1 MKNKLKVLTTAAL
14 LSTTILGVTQA
25 HAQDITVKSGD
36 TLSLYAKQYNLPVQ
50 DIEKQNNL
58 SSDRIYVGQTLT
70 INPND
75 TYTVKSGDTLSGI
88 AQANFLTVSDLKT
101 YNNLSSDLILVG
113 QVLKLSRTANSSSA
127 IVSSNATSP
136 SATTYTVKSG
146 DCLSVIAQ
154 SNNVTVDD
162 LKTWNTLSSD
172 TIYVGQVLKL
182 TGTTATKTTSTAAAS
197 TTKASATTYTV
208 KSGDCLSVIASNN
221 NVSVDDLKTWNHL
234 SGDTIYVGQVL
245 KLQGTEVTT
254 SSVQTTPASS
264 TQSGQVN
271 LGDAIVNEA
280 KKYIGSPYQWG
291 GSTPSGF
298 DCSGFVNYVFAKVG
312 LSVSRTSASLFNGG
326 KSVSSLEK
334 GDLVFYTTNGQGTV
348 SHVGIYVGNNEFISS
363 TSSHGV
369 IIESMSNVYWAPRY
383 LGAKRYI

>member
-14 LSTTILGVTQA
+14 LSTTILGVTHA
-25 HAQDITVKSGD
+25 HAQEITVKSGD

-58 SSDRIYVGQTLT
+58 SSDRIYVGQNLN

-75 TYTVKSGDTLSGI
+75 TYTVKSGETLSEI
-88 AQANFLTVSDLKT
+88 AKANFLTVSDLKT
-101 YNNLSSDLILVG
+101 YNHLSSDLILVG
-113 QVLKLSRTANSSSA
+113 QVLKLSGTTTTTT
-127 IVSSNATSP
+127 NATSS

-146 DCLSVIAQ
+146 DCLSVIAKTT
-154 SNNVTVDD
+154 NVTVDN
-162 LKTWNTLSSD
+162 LKTWNNLSSD

-182 TGTTATKTTSTAAAS
+182 TGNKTASTSTTSAS
-197 TTKASATTYTV
+197 TTKPSATTYTV
-208 KSGDCLSVIASNN
+208 KSGDCLSLIAKNN
-221 NVSVDDLKTWNHL
+221 HVTVDDLKAWNHL
-234 SGDTIYVGQVL
+234 SSDTIYVGQVL
-245 KLQGTEVTT
+245 KLQGAEVTT
-254 SSVQTTPASS
+254 SSVQPTTATS
-264 TQSGQVN
+264 TQSSQEN
-271 LGDAIVNEA
+271 LGDTIVNEA

-312 LSVSRTSASLFNGG
+312 VSVPRTSATLFAGG

-334 GDLVFYTTNGQGTV
+334 GDLVFYTTNGKGTV

-363 TSSHGV
+363 TTSHGV
-369 IIESMSNVYWAPRY
+369 IIESMSNVYWSPRY